1 LYIFFNKNRLNCIKI
16 LNWHLVRDSLQ
27 ANVVKSGDT
36 IENQE
41 NENLFTICLN
51 AERIPASLDEYR
63 EKLYHLQRL
72 DPEICKKYFTKN
84 DSSQLQ
90 EVYLINF
97 SLK

>member
-1 LYIFFNKNRLNCIKI
+1 MYIFFNKNRLNCIKI

-63 EKLYHLQRL
+63 QKLYYLQ
-72 DPEICKKYFTKN
+72 
-84 DSSQLQ
+84 
-90 EVYLINF
+90 
-97 SLK
+97 